1 MIGIVRSSIGDIVQN
16 FFSVQTVSL
25 CNSEKTNRTES
36 PLRVDVQAL
45 SLATTHVHRQ
55 LTCDGERVAQLR
67 LSRPELPKEFS
78 DCTGLDTT
86 LNSLQH
92 APGST
97 INRLTAQERIEVLR
111 SGSYVYKL

>member
-16 FFSVQTVSL
+16 FFPVQTVSL
-25 CNSEKTNRTES
+25 RNSEKTNRTES

-45 SLATTHVHRQ
+45 SLPTTHVYRQ

-67 LSRPELPKEFS
+67 FSRPELPKEFGN
-78 DCTGLDTT
+78 CTGLDTT
-86 LNSLQH
+86 LNRRQH

-111 SGSYVYKL
+111 SGSYVHKL